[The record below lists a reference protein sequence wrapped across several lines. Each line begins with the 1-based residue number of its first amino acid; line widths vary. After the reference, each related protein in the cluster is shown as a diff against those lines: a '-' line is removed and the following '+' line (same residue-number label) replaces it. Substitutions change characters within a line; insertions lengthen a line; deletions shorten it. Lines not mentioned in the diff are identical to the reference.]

1 MRLLL
6 LLNNWNGW
14 EVAKWLRQ
22 RKEEI
27 VGLILN
33 PPGDQRFGEE
43 ILAALQMPA
52 EKIWFGDQLRKPD
65 TLAELRDLRADIGI
79 SASFGYILK
88 PELIQMFPH
97 ACINLHA
104 ALLPYNGGWYTNV
117 WPILDGTPAGATI
130 HYIDAGVDSGDIIV
144 QRKIPVQPTDTGGT
158 LHEKI
163 TRDLIELFKE
173 NWPSIRAGTNSRT
186 PQDRSKGTT
195 HRKAEIDAI
204 SGIDLD
210 RKYLGRELINLL
222 RARTYIPYPS
232 AYYVEGEKRTYV
244 RIELRRERD
253 MTASEN
259 GRSARETFPVGD
271 LNAEYRAADLL
282 KLLGV
287 HDSSPD
293 RFVQFKCES
302 GPLFARAY
310 IVDEREFRPAASPE
324 WMTGG

>member
-1 MRLLL
+1 MRVLL

-22 RKEEI
+22 RGEDI

-33 PPGDQRFGEE
+33 PPDDQRFGDE
-43 ILAALQMPA
+43 IRAALDMPP
-52 EKIWFGDQLRKPD
+52 EKIWLGNQLRNPD
-65 TLAELRDLRADIGI
+65 TLAQLRKLRADIGI

-88 PELIQMFPH
+88 PEVIQIFPH
-97 ACINLHA
+97 GCINLHA

-130 HYIDAGVDSGDIIV
+130 HYIDPGVDSGDIIV
-144 QRKIPVQPTDTGGT
+144 QRRIPVEPTDTGGS

-173 NWPSIRAGTNSRT
+173 NWPSIREGKNSRT

-195 HRKAEIDAI
+195 HRKAELGEI
-204 SGIDLD
+204 SCIDLD
-210 RKYLGRELINLL
+210 RAYRAGDLINLL
-222 RARTYIPYPS
+222 RARTYPPYPS

-244 RIELRRERD
+244 RIELLREHDLAALR
-253 MTASEN
+253 MP
-259 GRSARETFPVGD
+259 RSAGENFPRGD
-271 LNAEYRAADLL
+271 LNVQYSAADLL
-282 KLLGV
+282 NLLGIHASPNHFV
-287 HDSSPD
+287 H
-293 RFVQFKCES
+293 FTHES
-302 GPLFARAY
+302 GPLFVRVF

-324 WMTGG
+324 WMTRP